1 VTNSSLPPLPPIGVH
16 ALTMQGAV
24 LASHTARNLLGIYD
38 PTIFLPER
46 LKDHYK
52 TKVQYF
58 HNFSENLSGT
68 FNSFKGHVVVG
79 ATGMVV
85 RIIAPLLK
93 SKQTDP
99 AVVVLPQDGR
109 FAISLI
115 SGHLGGGNRLTL
127 EVAQAVGAQPVIST
141 ATDIEDMPALE
152 IIAQNHNLIV
162 EDYAQLMP
170 VSRRLVEGHKIPIYD
185 PGDFLT
191 PYLAPWSKSFKFCSA
206 LPTGLGPQVV
216 VNYHLGSVDPEA
228 LILRPRVIFLGLG
241 CHHGVKLTE
250 LEDLIDHSLAE
261 AALAVTAV
269 AALATVETRADEPVL
284 LKISRNRRWPL
295 IIFTK
300 KELNRINTPNPSEI
314 VRKRIGIFSVC
325 EAAALLAAG
334 TNHLIIAKKKRSKS
348 TLAAAIKS
356 TVDQDIFL
364 LPQRLSSPE
373 TN

>member
-1 VTNSSLPPLPPIGVH
+1 
-16 ALTMQGAV
+16 MQGAA
-24 LASHTARNLLGIYD
+24 LASYAARNLVGIYD

-46 LKDHYK
+46 LKNYYK
-52 TKVQYF
+52 TEAQYF
-58 HNFSENLSGT
+58 HNFSENLSKT
-68 FNSFKGHVVVG
+68 FNIFKGHVVVG

-127 EVAQAVGAQPVIST
+127 EVAQLVGAKPIIST
-141 ATDIEDMPALE
+141 ATDIEDLPALE
-152 IIAQNHNLIV
+152 IIAQDHDLVV
-162 EDYAQLMP
+162 EDYAQLTL
-170 VSRRLVEGHKIPIYD
+170 VSRRLVEGYKIPVYD
-185 PGDFLT
+185 PGGFLT
-191 PYLAPWSKSFKFCSA
+191 PYLAPWSKIFEFCSA
-206 LPTGLGPQVV
+206 LPPGPGPKVV
-216 VNYHLGSVDPEA
+216 VNYHLGSINSKA

-241 CHHGVKLTE
+241 CHHDVELTE

-269 AALATVETRADEPVL
+269 AALATVETRANEPVL
-284 LKISRNRRWPL
+284 LKISQNRRWPL

-300 KELNRINTPNPSEI
+300 KELDRINTPNPSEI
-314 VRKRIGIFSVC
+314 VRKRIGVFSVC
-325 EAAALLAAG
+325 EAAALLAARSDR
-334 TNHLIIAKKKRSKS
+334 LIITKKKRSNS

-356 TVDQDIFL
+356 PVDQDSL
-364 LPQRLSSPE
+364 LIPQRLSSPKMI
-373 TN
+373 